1 MRQEIAFVLT
11 ICLVFLVT
19 PLCMG
24 QSSKYYQGVQW
35 KSLFNGE
42 DLTGWKNVGSEKW
55 TVENGAIVGESL
67 VGGDGFIVTE
77 EEFTSFELHL
87 RFKADTPGNSG
98 VFYHMTYEGDEFG
111 NGMQVEVDPAIN
123 RHTAGLHEPRGRGWV
138 VWPAP
143 EDETAIKP
151 FEWNDL
157 RITVIDNR
165 TTTRLNGVPMVD
177 FTDPRPKN
185 SKGVIG
191 FQLHPGKGGQ
201 RIQFKD
207 IWIRD
212 LSD

>member
-1 MRQEIAFVLT
+1 MLLCSP
-11 ICLVFLVT
+11 ICV
-19 PLCMG
+19 G
-24 QSSKYYQGVQW
+24 QASKYYQGVQW

-55 TVENGAIVGESL
+55 TVEDGAIVGESV

-77 EEFTSFELHL
+77 EEFTSFELL
-87 RFKADTPGNSG
+87 VRFKADTPGNSG

-143 EDETAIKP
+143 ENEIVINP
-151 FEWNDL
+151 YRWNDL
-157 RITVIDNR
+157 LITVLDNR
-165 TTTRLNGVPMVD
+165 VTTRLNGVPMID
-177 FTDPRPKN
+177 FTDPKPKN

-191 FQLHPGKGGQ
+191 FQLHPGKTGQ
-201 RIQFKD
+201 KIRFKD
-207 IWIRD
+207 IWIRP
-212 LSD
+212 LNR